1 MRSIDQYYTLAQ
13 RELDQLADT
22 LKAQAQSMGKSL
34 EKEPMNRALP
44 CGVAD
49 WHAQLR
55 TVERMLTR
63 YTVLCELEIADVA
76 NSARIP
82 DGAVVFETF
91 AGEHHRHA
99 RKK

>member
-22 LKAQAQSMGKSL
+22 LKAQANTMSKSL

-44 CGVAD
+44 SGVAD

-76 NSARIP
+76 SRVHVP

-99 RKK
+99 RVK